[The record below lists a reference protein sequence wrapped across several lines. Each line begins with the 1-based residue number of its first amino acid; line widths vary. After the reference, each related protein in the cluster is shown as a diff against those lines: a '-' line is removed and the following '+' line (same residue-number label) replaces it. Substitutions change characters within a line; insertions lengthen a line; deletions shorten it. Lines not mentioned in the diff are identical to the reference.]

1 MGKTGNYQF
10 QGKKILDTT
19 NLPYLK
25 QFGASSEINTQ
36 IIKDY
41 RLYENLKCDMG
52 GISNQWEE
60 K

>member
-25 QFGASSEINTQ
+25 QFGASSDQHTNYKRLQ
-36 IIKDY
+36 II
-41 RLYENLKCDMG
+41 
-52 GISNQWEE
+52 
-60 K
+60 